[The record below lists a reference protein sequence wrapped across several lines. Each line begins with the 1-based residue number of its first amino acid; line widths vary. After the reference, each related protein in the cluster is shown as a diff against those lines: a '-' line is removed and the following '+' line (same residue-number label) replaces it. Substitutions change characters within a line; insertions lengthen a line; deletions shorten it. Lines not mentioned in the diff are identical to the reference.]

1 MTGSRRLR
9 LLAEG
14 ILYLDQ
20 GQKGF
25 PSKKEDFHQ
34 HKMAPLEYWD
44 DPDGCG
50 QGEISD
56 GCHDNSDTDG
66 ELTPDDDTPVS
77 DDSFYLPNTQDRK
90 NFPQPKK
97 TPEKGIES
105 SLLIKPLLQPQ
116 EAKKVKAPK
125 VPFKNPL
132 NFRAH
137 TAQPRMRHPKP
148 QVAKQKKIPQI
159 DTNLFR
165 VSKKALERRNS
176 PNSFP
181 RPFESVEGKPLVRN
195 DSKGEAPKLR
205 KKGSA

>member
-1 MTGSRRLR
+1 M
-9 LLAEG
+9 
-14 ILYLDQ
+14 
-20 GQKGF
+20 
-25 PSKKEDFHQ
+25 
-34 HKMAPLEYWD
+34 
-44 DPDGCG
+44 
-50 QGEISD
+50 
-56 GCHDNSDTDG
+56 
-66 ELTPDDDTPVS
+66 
-77 DDSFYLPNTQDRK
+77 
-90 NFPQPKK
+90 
-97 TPEKGIES
+97 
-105 SLLIKPLLQPQ
+105 LIKPLLQ

-137 TAQPRMRHPKP
+137 TAQPRMRHPKS
-148 QVAKQKKIPQI
+148 QVAKQQKKIPQI

-205 KKGSA
+205 KT